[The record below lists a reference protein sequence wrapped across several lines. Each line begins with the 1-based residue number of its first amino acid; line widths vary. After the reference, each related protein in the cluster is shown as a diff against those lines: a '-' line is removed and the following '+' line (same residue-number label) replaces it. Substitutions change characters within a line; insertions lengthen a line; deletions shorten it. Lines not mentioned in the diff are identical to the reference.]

1 VDLGIVTVPRQNVM
15 AATQSSIE
23 AGVKAL
29 AVITAGY
36 RETGEEG
43 ARLEQELAGLC
54 RAHNVRLLGPNCL
67 GIMNRHHHMNAS
79 FAGDMPE
86 AGGISVFSQ
95 SGALCTAIVDSS
107 VTGHFGLAKLVSLG
121 NKADLTEVDFLR
133 ALARD
138 DDTKVIV
145 GYLEDIAS
153 GDEFVKA
160 AEDACSVKPVVILKA
175 GTTPAGLKAASS
187 HTGGLAG
194 ADMAYGA
201 AFRRSGVIR
210 ADNFQA
216 LFDYASALA
225 MQPLPKGDRVLII
238 TNAGGPGTM
247 AADAVEKSGMTV
259 AALAYSTSAALKGKL
274 PRASSTGNPVDVLGD
289 ADPERYAVALST
301 AQDDDSVDAIIV
313 ILTPQAMTKPAETAR
328 AIADCVK
335 ADKPVLAAF
344 MGGKHVMPGN
354 EELVAAGL
362 PVYNSPERAVD
373 ALKAM
378 YEYSVWRRRPPRI
391 VTRFR
396 VHRRRVERIIARHLR
411 TKRTHVGDI
420 KAKQIL
426 SAYGFRIPEG
436 HLASTTDEAVE
447 AAEQIGYPVAI
458 KIVSPDIIHKTDL
471 GGVKLHLSTADDVR
485 DAFDLMMLRIRQVAP
500 EAHIEGIYVEKMLA
514 QGPGHLGVDLGN
526 DERGVFRSTFDNIH
540 RDPKAHSP
548 ALIRRCDLY

>member
-225 MQPLPKGDRVLII
+225 MQPCQFLFKPCTFFACFPIPGGNHCKGLHPCLYRGLCGSHD
-238 TNAGGPGTM
+238 
-247 AADAVEKSGMTV
+247 
-259 AALAYSTSAALKGKL
+259 
-274 PRASSTGNPVDVLGD
+274 
-289 ADPERYAVALST
+289 
-301 AQDDDSVDAIIV
+301 
-313 ILTPQAMTKPAETAR
+313 IL
-328 AIADCVK
+328 
-335 ADKPVLAAF
+335 
-344 MGGKHVMPGN
+344 PGN
-354 EELVAAGL
+354 GHNAQVHGSFIVFEGFVAFEPENLV
-362 PVYNSPERAVD
+362 
-373 ALKAM
+373 
-378 YEYSVWRRRPPRI
+378 
-391 VTRFR
+391 
-396 VHRRRVERIIARHLR
+396 
-411 TKRTHVGDI
+411 
-420 KAKQIL
+420 
-426 SAYGFRIPEG
+426 
-436 HLASTTDEAVE
+436 
-447 AAEQIGYPVAI
+447 
-458 KIVSPDIIHKTDL
+458 
-471 GGVKLHLSTADDVR
+471 
-485 DAFDLMMLRIRQVAP
+485 
-500 EAHIEGIYVEKMLA
+500 
-514 QGPGHLGVDLGN
+514 
-526 DERGVFRSTFDNIH
+526 
-540 RDPKAHSP
+540 
-548 ALIRRCDLY
+548 C